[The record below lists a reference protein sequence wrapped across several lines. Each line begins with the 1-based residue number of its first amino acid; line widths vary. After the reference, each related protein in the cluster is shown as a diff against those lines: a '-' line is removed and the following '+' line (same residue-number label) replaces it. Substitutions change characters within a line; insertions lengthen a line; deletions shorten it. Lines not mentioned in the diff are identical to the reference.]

1 MIKKL
6 GTKLSPRLSDSFVTY
21 QRMDLGILDPAFLAH
36 SSLLSLLND

>member
-36 SSLLSLLND
+36 SFLLSLLND